1 MGREYPPLSNVG
13 SDDNASIKLQEQRK
27 NLHGRGPNFSRF
39 QVEAAGANPE
49 KSGTARAVCDDRLP
63 RSFGGTHTPQIKLD
77 DWTLALPLGGSL
89 LNKCNWAEFD
99 ARPQTTIKTDTHC
112 VTKWSKLD
120 TTRQEVT
127 FDDLLTAMSL
137 AEPPAPC
144 IMAHCEGAYTTNMV

>member
-1 MGREYPPLSNVG
+1 MVEVPISRGFRSRRLEQTPKNRVPHAQCVTTGFPVLS
-13 SDDNASIKLQEQRK
+13 AE
-27 NLHGRGPNFSRF
+27 P
-39 QVEAAGANPE
+39 
-49 KSGTARAVCDDRLP
+49 
-63 RSFGGTHTPQIKLD
+63 TPQIKLD